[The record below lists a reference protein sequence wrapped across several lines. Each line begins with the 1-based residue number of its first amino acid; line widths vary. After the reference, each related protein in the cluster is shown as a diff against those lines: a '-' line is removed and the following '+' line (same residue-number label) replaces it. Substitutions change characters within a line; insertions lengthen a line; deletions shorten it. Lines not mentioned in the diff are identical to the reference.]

1 MKSRN
6 LLGDVFT
13 ALSDTPVVLINGPR
27 QAGKST
33 LTQSQEILQQKRHY
47 LTFDQ
52 PSVLAAAQ
60 NDPEGFVAGLPE
72 KVTLDEIQHVP
83 ELFPVIK
90 AAVDRH
96 RKPGRFLLTGSA
108 NILLLPKLSE
118 SLAGRMEILTLW
130 PFSQGEMHRKK
141 EDFID
146 QLFLTKPHFLT
157 QPTSKWINRTAL
169 MEKIL
174 TGGYPPLLTRTTSS
188 RRRTWFKSY
197 LTTILQ
203 RDVRNFS
210 DISDLNA
217 LPRLLTATAT
227 RAGSLLNFTDLGRSL
242 MIPQT
247 TVKRY
252 FDILI
257 GTFLVQLLRPWSTN
271 LGQRVIQTPKAYLT
285 DIGLLAHLL
294 GLTTDRL
301 LLDPS
306 LAGSAMENFVLMELL
321 KQATWSKRQPE
332 SFFWRTASGQEVDL
346 LLEDESG
353 RLVGIEIKAGAT
365 LGKKDIS
372 GLQTLSALAGKRWVR
387 GIVLYTGS
395 DIIPFGKNL
404 HAVPVSH
411 LWEK

>member
-6 LLGDVFT
+6 LLDEVFT

-33 LTQSQEILQQKRHY
+33 LTQAPEILKQDRHY

-52 PSVLAAAQ
+52 PSIVAAAK
-60 NDPEGFVAGLPE
+60 NDPEGFIAGLPE

-108 NILLLPKLSE
+108 NVLLLPKLSE

-130 PFSQGEMHRKK
+130 PFSQGEMHRTK

-146 QLFLTKPHFLT
+146 ELFSIKHRFLS
-157 QPTSKWINRTAL
+157 QHTSKRINRTAL
-169 MEKIL
+169 FEKIL
-174 TGGYPPLLTRTTSS
+174 TGGYPPLLTRTTPS
-188 RRRTWFKSY
+188 RRKAWFKSY

-203 RDVRNFS
+203 RDIRNFY

-217 LPRLLTATAT
+217 LPRLLAATAA

-242 MIPQT
+242 MLPQT

-252 FDILI
+252 FDLLTI
-257 GTFLVQLLRPWSTN
+257 TFLVQLLRPWSTN
-271 LGQRVIQTPKAYLT
+271 LGQRVIQTPKPYLT
-285 DIGLLAHLL
+285 DTGLLTHLL

-306 LAGSAMENFVLMELL
+306 LAGSAMENFVLMEFL

-332 SFFWRTASGQEVDL
+332 FFFWRTASGQEVDL
-346 LLEDESG
+346 LLEDQKG
-353 RLVGIEIKAGAT
+353 HLVGIEIKAGAT
-365 LGKKDIS
+365 LTAKDVR
-372 GLQTLSALAGKRWVR
+372 GLQTLSTLAGKRWVR
-387 GIVLYTGS
+387 GIVLYTGN

-404 HAVPVSH
+404 HAVPITR

>member
-285 DIGLLAHLL
+285 DTGLLAHLL

>member
-285 DIGLLAHLL
+285 DTGLLAHLL

-372 GLQTLSALAGKRWVR
+372 GLQTLSALAGKR
-387 GIVLYTGS
+387 
-395 DIIPFGKNL
+395 
-404 HAVPVSH
+404 
-411 LWEK
+411 

>member
-285 DIGLLAHLL
+285 DTGLLVHLL